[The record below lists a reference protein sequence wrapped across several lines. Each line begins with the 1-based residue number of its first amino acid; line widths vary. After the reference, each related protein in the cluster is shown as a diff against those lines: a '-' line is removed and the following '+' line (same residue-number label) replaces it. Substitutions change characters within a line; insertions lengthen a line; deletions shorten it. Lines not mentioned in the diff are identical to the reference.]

1 MHTSLGVV
9 ALSVVVS
16 LATTEPTTA
25 MQTGKPGETWVL
37 TEPKRRA
44 PDAPPAA
51 PPSLPADA
59 HSIAP
64 TTFDI
69 VVRPGPATKDR
80 LAVRQT
86 VSRTADRIHVMGR
99 DGREWL
105 FERNPIDPRRVSGTL
120 VEHRAK
126 VLVLYEET
134 DLRMVLGIRG
144 WADVLA
150 LGVDRQAFAIE
161 HVKPGVDATLLR
173 PALERFPKYRVVDL
187 AEWLEK

>member
-1 MHTSLGVV
+1 MHTTLGVV
-9 ALSVVVS
+9 ALSIVVS
-16 LATTEPTTA
+16 LAIVEPTTA
-25 MQTGKPGETWVL
+25 MQTGKSAETWVL

-44 PDAPPAA
+44 PDTPPAP

-59 HSIAP
+59 HTITP

-69 VVRPGPATKDR
+69 VVRRGPATTDR
-80 LAVRQT
+80 RAARHT
-86 VSRTADRIHVMGR
+86 ISRTADRIHVRGH

-105 FERNPIDPRRVSGTL
+105 FERNPIDPRRVSATL
-120 VEHRAK
+120 VEHAAK

-134 DLRMVLGIRG
+134 DLRMMLGIRG

-161 HVKPGVDATLLR
+161 PGKPGVDAALLR